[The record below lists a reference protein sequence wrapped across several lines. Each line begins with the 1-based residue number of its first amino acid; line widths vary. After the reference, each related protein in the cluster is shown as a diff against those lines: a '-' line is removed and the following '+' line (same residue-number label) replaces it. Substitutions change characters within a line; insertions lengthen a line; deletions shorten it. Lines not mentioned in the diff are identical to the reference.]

1 MAKKRKSDSAVAMLE
16 LWRAPAG
23 AGEPIG
29 CLATTFTFQPG
40 LFEEQCLARFLQVDS
55 DPQREELAYLLER
68 EANLGKAYAGVLVDR
83 SQAGVEHSLRW
94 DVLSVHIPR
103 GKQHAKISLLA
114 WANCVRV
121 IVSSANLTE
130 QGYRSNQEV
139 TIAIDSNPE
148 GTDQG
153 ILADAVHF
161 LESLIDFVPSGN
173 GESPQKK
180 RARAFLEQVK
190 LLVQDWPKTSG
201 DPYVHQAL
209 VATLPRNTVRSEE
222 ARSALSEMMKTCLK
236 SGAPEEIW
244 VASPFFDAG
253 DGEGEDETT
262 AALCKAFARGKTRS
276 IYFAVPSLDRVGTD
290 APRLAAPKSLLITSK
305 KHIDH
310 IEFEVLP
317 QTDAEGNERRWHA
330 KMMALRRY
338 DDEGGYAALMI
349 GSSNFTKAGM
359 GIGGVANAELNLL
372 TIAKLGGQSKVS
384 KQLDQVWPEMETVEN
399 LSEDLLLGPAHEL
412 EEEERP
418 GMVSVPLAFVSATFR
433 ASSNPMLTIDL
444 DSTNLPRDWLCQSR
458 PQTHWFALT
467 AGEWI
472 ASGSKTKVEAEWQH
486 PTPPSRLLVRWLS
499 DDGTW
504 SEGFLPINVECP
516 EDLPAPPE
524 IQSMS
529 ADDLLRILA
538 ASDPGAALR
547 AWTKSLHRSEDG
559 FDEDLDSA
567 EPADL
572 DPLRAYSLANTFLH
586 RVRNRARIFA
596 RLRQNLERPARTKQ
610 ALLWRLEGFIGVRAL
625 AERLCAEAM
634 TSATH
639 AEEALLS
646 LIDFI
651 ILLGEV
657 NYSYELGS
665 VTREQFDGIYLP
677 FLADLVRFLDQI
689 VQSDSAR
696 FWEDLLAFWGRTIKQ
711 CQP

>member
-103 GKQHAKISLLA
+103 GKQHAKLSLLA
-114 WANCVRV
+114 WENCVRV

-161 LESLIDFVPSGN
+161 LESLIDFVPSGE

-190 LLVQDWPKTSG
+190 LLIQDWPKTTS
-201 DPYVHQAL
+201 DPSVRQML
-209 VATLPRNTVRSEE
+209 VASLPRNTFRAEE
-222 ARSALSEMMKTCLK
+222 ARSALSETVKDCLK
-236 SGAPEEIW
+236 NGAPEEIW

-253 DGEGEDETT
+253 DGEDVTT
-262 AALCKAFARGKTRS
+262 ASLCKAFARGRTQS
-276 IYFAVPSLDRVGTD
+276 IYFAVPSLDRMGTD
-290 APRLAAPKSLLITSK
+290 ALRLAAPKSLLVTSK

-317 QTDAEGNERRWHA
+317 QTDAEGNDRPWHA
-330 KMMALRRY
+330 KMLALRRY

-384 KQLDQVWPEMETVEN
+384 KQLDQVWPEMKSVEN

-433 ASSNPMLTIDL
+433 AGSNPMLTIDL
-444 DSTNLPRDWLCQSR
+444 DSTDLPTDWLCQSR
-458 PQTHWFALT
+458 PQTHWFTLA

-486 PTPPSRLLVRWLS
+486 PRPPSRVLVRWLS
-499 DDGTW
+499 NDGTW

-516 EDLPAPPE
+516 DDLPAPTE

-529 ADDLLRILA
+529 ADDLLMILA

-547 AWTKSLHRSEDG
+547 VWTKTLHQSEDG

-586 RVRNRARIFA
+586 RIRNRARIFA

-610 ALLWRLEGFIGVRAL
+610 SLLWRLEGFIGVKAL

-634 TSATH
+634 TRSTN

-651 ILLGEV
+651 ILLREV
-657 NYSYELGS
+657 NYSDELGT
-665 VTREQFDGIYLP
+665 VTREQFDGIYRP
-677 FLADLVRFLDQI
+677 FLADLVRFLDQS

-696 FWEDLLAFWGRTIKQ
+696 FGEDLLAFWGRTIKQ

>member
-114 WANCVRV
+114 WENCVRV

-139 TIAIDSNPE
+139 TIANDSNVD
-148 GTDQG
+148 GADQR
-153 ILADAVHF
+153 IVADAVHF
-161 LESLIDFVPSGN
+161 LESLIDFVPSGE

-190 LLVQDWPKTSG
+190 LLIQDWPKTSG
-201 DPYVHQAL
+201 DPSVHQAL
-209 VATLPRNTVRSEE
+209 VATLPRNSVRSED
-222 ARSALSEMMKTCLK
+222 ARSALSETMKTCLK

-253 DGEGEDETT
+253 DGEDVTT
-262 AALCKAFARGKTRS
+262 AALCKAFVRGRTQS
-276 IYFAVPSLDRVGTD
+276 IYFAVPSLVRVGTD
-290 APRLAAPKSLLITSK
+290 ALRLAAPKSLLITSK

-317 QTDAEGNERRWHA
+317 QTDAEGNDRPWHA
-330 KMMALRRY
+330 KMLALRRY

-384 KQLDQVWPEMETVEN
+384 KQLDRVWPEMAIVEN
-399 LSEDLLLGPAHEL
+399 LTEDLLLGPAQEL
-412 EEEERP
+412 EEEERS
-418 GMVSVPLAFVSATFR
+418 GVVSVPLAFVSATFR
-433 ASSNPMLTIDL
+433 AGSNPMLTIDL
-444 DSTNLPRDWLCQSR
+444 DSANLPSNWLCQSL
-458 PQTHWFALT
+458 PQANWFTLA

-472 ASGSKTKVEAEWQH
+472 ASGSKTKVEVGWQH

-499 DDGTW
+499 NDNAW

-547 AWTKSLHRSEDG
+547 AWTKRLHRSEDG

-610 ALLWRLEGFIGVRAL
+610 ALPWRLEGFIGVKAL

-634 TSATH
+634 TSTTNT
-639 AEEALLS
+639 EEALLS
-646 LIDFI
+646 LIDFL

-657 NYSYELGS
+657 NYSHEVGT
-665 VTREQFDGIYLP
+665 VTREQFDDIYLP
-677 FLADLVRFLDQI
+677 FLCNLVRFLDQS
-689 VQSDSAR
+689 VQADRAR
-696 FWEDLLAFWGRTIKQ
+696 FGKELLAFWERMIKQ

>member
-29 CLATTFTFQPG
+29 CLATTLTFQPG

-68 EANLGKAYAGVLVDR
+68 EANLGRTYAGVLVDR

-114 WANCVRV
+114 WENCVRV

-139 TIAIDSNPE
+139 TIAIDGNPD
-148 GTDQG
+148 GTDQR
-153 ILADAVHF
+153 LVADAVHF
-161 LESLIDFVPSGN
+161 LESLIDFVPSGD

-180 RARAFLEQVK
+180 RAAAFLEQVK
-190 LLVQDWPKTSG
+190 LLIQDWPKTTR
-201 DPYVHQAL
+201 DPSVQQLL
-209 VATLPRNTVRSEE
+209 VATLPRNTFRSEE
-222 ARSALSEMMKTCLK
+222 ARSALSETLKACLK
-236 SGAPEEIW
+236 NGGPEEIW
-244 VASPFFDAG
+244 VASPFFDDG
-253 DGEGEDETT
+253 DGEDATT
-262 AALCKAFARGKTRS
+262 AALCKAFARGRTRS
-276 IYFAVPSLDRVGTD
+276 IYFAVPSLARLGTE
-290 APRLAAPKSLLITSK
+290 APRLAAPKSLLATSK
-305 KHIDH
+305 KYGDH
-310 IEFEVLP
+310 IEFEILP
-317 QTDAEGNERRWHA
+317 HADAGGNERQWHA
-330 KMMALRRY
+330 KMLALRRY

-372 TIAKLGGQSKVS
+372 TIAKLGAQSKVS
-384 KQLDQVWPEMETVEN
+384 KQLDQVWPEMQTVEN
-399 LSEDLLLGPAHEL
+399 LSEDLLQGPDRAL
-412 EEEERP
+412 DEEERTK
-418 GMVSVPLAFVSATFR
+418 VACVPLSFVSATFR
-433 ASSNPMLTIDL
+433 AGSNPMLSIDL
-444 DSTNLPRDWLCQSR
+444 DSTDLPTDWLCQSL
-458 PQTHWFALT
+458 PQSNWFTLDP
-467 AGEWI
+467 GEWM
-472 ASGSKTKVEAEWQH
+472 ASGSKAKVEVEWQH
-486 PTPPSRLLVRWLS
+486 ATPPSRLLVRWLS
-499 DDGTW
+499 NDGIW

-516 EDLPAPPE
+516 DDLPAPTE
-524 IQSMS
+524 IQCMS
-529 ADDLLRILA
+529 ADDLLMILA

-547 AWTKSLHRSEDG
+547 VWTKTLHRSEDG

-586 RVRNRARIFA
+586 RIRNRARIFA

-610 ALLWRLEGFIGVRAL
+610 TLLWRLEGFIGVKAL

-634 TSATH
+634 TSSTNT
-639 AEEALLS
+639 EEALLS

-651 ILLGEV
+651 ILLREV
-657 NYSYELGS
+657 HYSNEVGAL
-665 VTREQFDGIYLP
+665 TREQFDGIYLP
-677 FLADLVRFLDQI
+677 FLSNLVQFLDQR
-689 VQSDSAR
+689 VRSDSAR
-696 FWEDLLAFWGRTIKQ
+696 FGKDLLAFWERTIKQ
-711 CQP
+711 CQQ

>member
-16 LWRAPAG
+16 MWRAPAG

-114 WANCVRV
+114 WENCVRV

-139 TIAIDSNPE
+139 TIAIDSNLD
-148 GTDQG
+148 GTDQR
-153 ILADAVHF
+153 IVAEAVHF
-161 LESLIDFVPSGN
+161 LESLIDFVPSGD

-180 RARAFLEQVK
+180 RATAFLEQVK
-190 LLVQDWPKTSG
+190 LLIQDWPKATS
-201 DPYVHQAL
+201 DPSVRQLL
-209 VATLPRNTVRSEE
+209 VATLPRNTFRSEE
-222 ARSALSEMMKTCLK
+222 ARSALSETVKACLK
-236 SGAPEEIW
+236 NGGPEEIW
-244 VASPFFDAG
+244 VASPFFDVG
-253 DGEGEDETT
+253 DGEDVTT
-262 AALCKAFARGKTRS
+262 AALCKAFARGRTRS
-276 IYFAVPSLDRVGTD
+276 IYFAVPSLDRLGTE
-290 APRLAAPKSLLITSK
+290 APRLAAPKSLLVTSK
-305 KHIDH
+305 KHVDDV
-310 IEFEVLP
+310 EFEILP
-317 QTDAEGNERRWHA
+317 YTDAGGNERPWHA
-330 KMMALRRY
+330 KMLALRRY

-399 LSEDLLLGPAHEL
+399 LSEDLLLGPAQEL
-412 EEEERP
+412 EEEERT
-418 GMVSVPLAFVSATFR
+418 GVACVPLSFVSATFR
-433 ASSNPMLTIDL
+433 AGSNPMLTIDL
-444 DSTNLPRDWLCQSR
+444 DSTILPTDWLCQSL
-458 PQTHWFALT
+458 PQTNWFTLN

-472 ASGSKTKVEAEWQH
+472 ASGSKAKVEVEWQH
-486 PTPPSRLLVRWLS
+486 ATPPSRLLVRWLS
-499 DDGTW
+499 NDGTW
-504 SEGFLPINVECP
+504 SEGFLPINVDCP
-516 EDLPAPPE
+516 DDLPAPTE

-529 ADDLLRILA
+529 ADDLLMILA

-547 AWTKSLHRSEDG
+547 VWTKALHRSEDG

-586 RVRNRARIFA
+586 RIRNRARIFA

-610 ALLWRLEGFIGVRAL
+610 TLLWRLEGFIGVKAL

-634 TSATH
+634 TSSAN

-651 ILLGEV
+651 ILLREV
-657 NYSYELGS
+657 NYSDEVGA
-665 VTREQFDGIYLP
+665 VTREQFDAIYLP
-677 FLADLVRFLDQI
+677 FLSNLVRFLDQR
-689 VQSDSAR
+689 VRSDGAS
-696 FWEDLLAFWGRTIKQ
+696 FGKDLLAFWGRTIKQ
-711 CQP
+711 CQQ

>member
-103 GKQHAKISLLA
+103 GKQHAKLSLLA
-114 WANCVRV
+114 WENCVRA

-139 TIAIDSNPE
+139 TIAIDSNVD
-148 GTDQG
+148 GADQR
-153 ILADAVHF
+153 IVADAVHF
-161 LESLIDFVPSGN
+161 LESLIDFVPSGE

-190 LLVQDWPKTSG
+190 LLIQDWPKTTS
-201 DPYVHQAL
+201 DPSVRQLL
-209 VATLPRNTVRSEE
+209 VASLPRNTVRSEE
-222 ARSALSEMMKTCLK
+222 ARSALSETVKACLK
-236 SGAPEEIW
+236 NGAPEEIW

-253 DGEGEDETT
+253 DGDDVTT
-262 AALCKAFARGKTRS
+262 TVLCKVLAKGTKRS

-290 APRLAAPKSLLITSK
+290 ALRLAAPKSLLVTSK
-305 KHIDH
+305 KYIDH

-317 QTDAEGNERRWHA
+317 QTDSEGNERPWHA
-330 KMMALRRY
+330 KMLALRRY

-349 GSSNFTKAGM
+349 GSSNFTMAGM
-359 GIGGVANAELNLL
+359 GISGVANAELNLL
-372 TIAKLGGQSKVS
+372 TIAKLSGQSKVS
-384 KQLDQVWPEMETVEN
+384 KHLDQVWPEMKSVEN
-399 LSEDLLLGPAHEL
+399 LSEDLLQGPAKGL
-412 EEEERP
+412 VEEERTEFAC
-418 GMVSVPLAFVSATFR
+418 VPLAFVSATFR
-433 ASSNPMLTIDL
+433 AGSNPMLIIDL
-444 DSTNLPRDWLCQSR
+444 DSTNLPSDWLCQSR
-458 PQTHWFALT
+458 PQAHWFALT

-472 ASGSKTKVEAEWQH
+472 ASGSKTKVEVEWQH
-486 PTPPSRLLVRWLS
+486 PMPPSRLLVRWLS
-499 DDGTW
+499 DNGTW

-516 EDLPAPPE
+516 EDVPAPPE

-529 ADDLLRILA
+529 ADDLLSILA

-547 AWTKSLHRSEDG
+547 VWTKTIQRSEDG

-586 RVRNRARIFA
+586 RIRNRARVFA

-610 ALLWRLEGFIGVRAL
+610 SLLWRLEGFIGVKAL

-634 TSATH
+634 TSSTN

-657 NYSYELGS
+657 NYSDERGT

-677 FLADLVRFLDQI
+677 FLADLARILDQS
-689 VQSDSAR
+689 VRSDSAR
-696 FWEDLLAFWGRTIKQ
+696 FGDDLQAFWGRTIKQ

>member
-161 LESLIDFVPSGN
+161 LESLIDFVPSGE

-180 RARAFLEQVK
+180 RARAFLEQVM
-190 LLVQDWPKTSG
+190 LLIQDWPKTSG
-201 DPYVHQAL
+201 DPSVHQAL
-209 VATLPRNTVRSEE
+209 VATLPRNSVRSED
-222 ARSALSEMMKTCLK
+222 ARSALSETMKTCLK

-262 AALCKAFARGKTRS
+262 AALCKAFARGKIRS
-276 IYFAVPSLDRVGTD
+276 IYFAVPSLVRVGTE
-290 APRLAAPKSLLITSK
+290 ALRLAAPKSLLVTSK
-305 KHIDH
+305 KYIDH

-330 KMMALRRY
+330 KMLALRRS
-338 DDEGGYAALMI
+338 DDEGGCAALMI

-384 KQLDQVWPEMETVEN
+384 KQLDQVWPEMKSVEN
-399 LSEDLLLGPAHEL
+399 LSEDLLLGPAQEL
-412 EEEERP
+412 EEEERS
-418 GMVSVPLAFVSATFR
+418 GVVSVPLAFVSATFR
-433 ASSNPMLTIDL
+433 AGSNPMVTIDL

-504 SEGFLPINVECP
+504 GEGVLPINVECP

-538 ASDPGAALR
+538 ASDPGGALR
-547 AWTKSLHRSEDG
+547 AWTKSLHQSEDG
-559 FDEDLDSA
+559 FDKDLDSA

-625 AERLCAEAM
+625 ADRLCAEAI
-634 TSATH
+634 TSSTQ

-657 NYSYELGS
+657 NYSDELGT

-677 FLADLVRFLDQI
+677 FLADLVQFLDQS

-696 FWEDLLAFWGRTIKQ
+696 FGEALLAFWGRTIKQ

>member
-55 DPQREELAYLLER
+55 DPKREELAYLLER

-103 GKQHAKISLLA
+103 GKQHAKLSLLA
-114 WANCVRV
+114 WGNCVRV

-139 TIAIDSNPE
+139 TIAIDGNVD
-148 GTDQG
+148 GADQR
-153 ILADAVHF
+153 IVADAVQF
-161 LESLIDFVPSGN
+161 LESLIDFVPSGE

-180 RARAFLEQVK
+180 RATAFLEQVK
-190 LLVQDWPKTSG
+190 LLIQDWPKITS
-201 DPYVHQAL
+201 DPSVRQLL
-209 VATLPRNTVRSEE
+209 VATLPRNTVRPEE
-222 ARSALSEMMKTCLK
+222 ARSALSETVKACLK
-236 SGAPEEIW
+236 NGAPEEIW
-244 VASPFFDAG
+244 VASPFFDVG
-253 DGEGEDETT
+253 DGEDMTT
-262 AALCKAFARGKTRS
+262 ASLCKAFAGGRTRS
-276 IYFAVPSLDRVGTD
+276 IYFAVPSLDRLGTD
-290 APRLAAPKSLLITSK
+290 APRLAAPKTLLATSK
-305 KHIDH
+305 KYADH
-310 IEFEVLP
+310 IEFEILP
-317 QTDAEGNERRWHA
+317 HTDTGGNERPWHA
-330 KMMALRRY
+330 KMLALRRY

-372 TIAKLGGQSKVS
+372 TIAKLSGQSKVS

-399 LSEDLLLGPAHEL
+399 LSEELLQGPAKGL
-412 EEEERP
+412 VEEERS
-418 GMVSVPLAFVSATFR
+418 GVVSVPLAFVSATFR
-433 ASSNPMLTIDL
+433 AGSNPMLTIDL
-444 DSTNLPRDWLCQSR
+444 DSTNLPSDWLCQSL
-458 PQTHWFALT
+458 PQTHWFALA

-472 ASGSKTKVEAEWQH
+472 ASGSKTKVEAEWPH
-486 PTPPSRLLVRWLS
+486 ATPPSRLLVRWLS
-499 DDGTW
+499 NDGTW

-516 EDLPAPPE
+516 DDLPAPTE

-529 ADDLLRILA
+529 ADDLLMILA

-547 AWTKSLHRSEDG
+547 VWTKTIQRSEDG

-586 RVRNRARIFA
+586 RIRNRARVFA

-610 ALLWRLEGFIGVRAL
+610 SLLWRLEGFIGVRAL

-634 TSATH
+634 TRSTN

-651 ILLGEV
+651 ILLREV
-657 NYSYELGS
+657 NYSDEVGA

-677 FLADLVRFLDQI
+677 FLSNLVRLLDQRI
-689 VQSDSAR
+689 RSDSTR
-696 FWEDLLAFWGRTIKQ
+696 FGRDLLAFWGRTIKQ

>member
-29 CLATTFTFQPG
+29 CLASTFTFQPG

-103 GKQHAKISLLA
+103 GKQHAKLSVLA
-114 WANCVRV
+114 WENCIRV

-139 TIAIDSNPE
+139 TIAIDGNRDGADPRIV
-148 GTDQG
+148 T
-153 ILADAVHF
+153 DAVDF
-161 LESLIDFVPSGN
+161 LESLIDFVPSGQ

-180 RARAFLEQVK
+180 RARAFLDQVR
-190 LLVQDWPKTSG
+190 LLIQDWPKTSN
-201 DPYVHQAL
+201 DPSVRQSL

-222 ARSALSEMMKTCLK
+222 ARSSLSEALK
-236 SGAPEEIW
+236 ACSKYGAPEEIW

-253 DGEGEDETT
+253 DGEDVTT
-262 AALCKAFARGKTRS
+262 AAICKAFARGRTRS
-276 IYFAVPSLDRVGTD
+276 LYFAVPSLDRVGTE
-290 APRLAAPKSLLITSK
+290 APRLAAPKSLLVTSK
-305 KHIDH
+305 KYADQV
-310 IEFEVLP
+310 EFEILP
-317 QTDAEGNERRWHA
+317 QTDAGGNERTWHA
-330 KMMALRRY
+330 KMLALRRS

-372 TIAKLGGQSKVS
+372 TIAKRDGQSKVS
-384 KQLDQVWPEMETVEN
+384 KQLDQVWPDMKSVKN
-399 LSEDLLLGPAHEL
+399 LSEDLLQGPAQEL
-412 EEEERP
+412 EEEERNEFAC
-418 GMVSVPLAFVSATFR
+418 VPLSFVSATFR
-433 ASSNPMLTIDL
+433 AGSNPNLTIDL
-444 DSTNLPRDWLCQSR
+444 DSANLPTDWLCQSL
-458 PQTHWFALT
+458 PQTHWFTLT
-467 AGEWI
+467 AAEWI
-472 ASGSKTKVEAEWQH
+472 ASGSKTRVEVEWPH
-486 PTPPSRLLVRWLS
+486 PTPPSRLLVRWLTN
-499 DDGTW
+499 DNAW

-516 EDLPAPPE
+516 EDLPAPTE

-529 ADDLLRILA
+529 ADELLRILA

-547 AWTKSLHRSEDG
+547 VWTKTLHRSEDG

-572 DPLRAYSLANTFLH
+572 APLRAYSLANTFLH
-586 RVRNRARIFA
+586 RIRNRARIFS

-610 ALLWRLEGFIGVRAL
+610 ALLWRLEGFIGVKTL

-634 TSATH
+634 TSTTH

-646 LIDFI
+646 LIDFL
-651 ILLGEV
+651 ILLREV
-657 NYSYELGS
+657 NYSHEVGT
-665 VTREQFDGIYLP
+665 VTREQFDDIYLP
-677 FLADLVRFLDQI
+677 FLSNLVRFLDQS

-696 FWEDLLAFWGRTIKQ
+696 FGRDLLAFWERTIKQ
-711 CQP
+711 CQQ